1 MIAIICDLTGPVS
14 PFKRICYM
22 NKNASKGYI
31 YGIAHI
37 IIYIFKKLKDAVI
50 R

>member
-1 MIAIICDLTGPVS
+1 MVAIICHLTGPVN

-22 NKNASKGYI
+22 NKNASKRYI
-31 YGIAHI
+31 CGNVHI

>member
-1 MIAIICDLTGPVS
+1 MLAIICDLIGPVN
-14 PFKRICYM
+14 PFERICYM

-31 YGIAHI
+31 YGTVHI
-37 IIYIFKKLKDAVI
+37 IIYTFKKLKDAVI